1 MGGLTSNLHL
11 ILASF
16 YLPDK
21 SGTGRHK
28 IIYEANAFSSAASTS
43 RLLIACETY
52 RRLFA
57 VRVRI

>member
-28 IIYEANAFSSAASTS
+28 IIYEANAFSSD
-43 RLLIACETY
+43 
-52 RRLFA
+52 
-57 VRVRI
+57 RVRREHFSSSHRV